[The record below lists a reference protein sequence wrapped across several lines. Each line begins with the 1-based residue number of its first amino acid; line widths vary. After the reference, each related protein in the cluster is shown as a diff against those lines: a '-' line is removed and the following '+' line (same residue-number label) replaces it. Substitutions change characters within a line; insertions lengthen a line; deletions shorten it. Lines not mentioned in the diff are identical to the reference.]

1 MRLLQEQGNMEQP
14 LMCCLQRPFPAGKQ
28 ICEGTGEQIS
38 EIQNTLSKIT
48 AVPRSKVTPSP
59 GHLRSH
65 CPGTAAPPLRSLQAP
80 QLLCSSPGVNFELR
94 PLCRYTLSFRREI
107 SKELILG
114 TTSLSILL
122 SRAWTPPLDKSK
134 SHRTLPPTPKSD
146 TPVIQKYGLTYPSFL
161 HFLISINFL
170 IILGGKANNIIRQL
184 WWQQNF
190 IIRR

>member
-1 MRLLQEQGNMEQP
+1 MCFRQRQTKPKETKAIWKDSVIIIKGKKGPQRMRLLQEQGNMEQP
-14 LMCCLQRPFPAGKQ
+14 LTCCLQRPFPAGKQ

-38 EIQNTLSKIT
+38 EIQNILSKIT

-65 CPGTAAPPLRSLQAP
+65 CPGTAAPPLHSLQVP

-94 PLCRYTLSFRREI
+94 PFCRYTLSFRREI

-122 SRAWTPPLDKSK
+122 SRA
-134 SHRTLPPTPKSD
+134 
-146 TPVIQKYGLTYPSFL
+146 
-161 HFLISINFL
+161 
-170 IILGGKANNIIRQL
+170 
-184 WWQQNF
+184 
-190 IIRR
+190 